1 MLVEINLLPKK
12 ERKNYKLITILL
24 AALFVILVAGFVLFW
39 QGKSYNQE
47 ISTLDNQIST
57 TQQIA
62 QIEQEKVVEGQ
73 VSGSVSILESAVL
86 WASEDP
92 LKTVPIIEHVTALL
106 PQRGFI
112 QNISYAE
119 TGSINMTVQFDTS
132 REAAYYLK
140 TLLDSEWFSD
150 VTLSSVSTSELEDES
165 TDSQNEQQESS
176 DQVADTEPK
185 EDKAILIQPDGTIT
199 EVQVQSPTTEEEPT
213 VVEPRK
219 DLVPRYIGQFQ
230 LMLSRDYIN
239 AQQNSASKVA
249 TTTKE
254 GEES

>member
-12 ERKNYKLITILL
+12 EQKNYKLITILL
-24 AALFVILVAGFVLFW
+24 AALFIMIVAGFVLFW

-47 ISTLDNQIST
+47 ISSLDNQIST

-62 QIEQEKVVEGQ
+62 QLEQAKVMEGQ
-73 VSGSVSILESAVL
+73 VSGSVSVLESAVL

-119 TGSINMTVQFDTS
+119 TGSVSMTVQFDTS

-140 TLLDSEWFSD
+140 TLLDSEWFSE
-150 VTLSSVSTSELEDES
+150 VKLSSVSTSELETES
-165 TDSQNEQQESS
+165 TDSQTEQQEDK
-176 DQVADTEPK
+176 DQATNTESQ
-185 EDKAILIQPDGTIT
+185 EGKAYLIQPDGTVT
-199 EVQVQSPTTEEEPT
+199 QVQVQSETPKENETT
-213 VVEPRK
+213 VVEPEK

-230 LMLSRDYIN
+230 LQLSRDYIN
-239 AQQNSASKVA
+239 AQQNGADKVA
-249 TTTKE
+249 ATE
-254 GEES
+254 GGEES

>member
-12 ERKNYKLITILL
+12 EQKNYKLITILL
-24 AALFVILVAGFVLFW
+24 AALFVMIIAGFVLFL
-39 QGKSYNQE
+39 QGKSYKQE

-62 QIEQEKVVEGQ
+62 QLEQAKVMEGQ
-73 VSGSVSILESAVL
+73 VSGSVSVLESAVL

-92 LKTVPIIEHVTALL
+92 LKTVPIIEHVTGLL
-106 PQRGFI
+106 PHRGFI

-140 TLLDSEWFSD
+140 TLLDSEWFSE
-150 VTLSSVSTSELEDES
+150 VKLTSVSTSELETES
-165 TDSQNEQQESS
+165 TDSQNEQQEST
-176 DQVADTEPK
+176 DQAAENESQEAKTF
-185 EDKAILIQPDGTIT
+185 LIQPDGTVT
-199 EVQVQSPTTEEEPT
+199 EVQVQTTTTKDEPT
-213 VVEPRK
+213 IVEPQK

-230 LMLSRDYIN
+230 LQLSRDYIN
-239 AQQNSASKVA
+239 AQQNRADKVA
-249 TTTKE
+249 STE
-254 GEES
+254 GGEES